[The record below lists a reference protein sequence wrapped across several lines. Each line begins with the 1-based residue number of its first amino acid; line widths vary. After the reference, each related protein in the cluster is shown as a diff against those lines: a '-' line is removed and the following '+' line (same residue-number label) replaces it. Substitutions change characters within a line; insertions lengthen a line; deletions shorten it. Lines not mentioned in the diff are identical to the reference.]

1 MEKKKKIL
9 IVDDEKDFTEMIR
22 WNLEAT
28 GRYEVR
34 SESKG
39 AKALAAAREFRPHL
53 ILLDIIIPDMDGGEI
68 LFQLKNDA
76 VVKDIPLV
84 FLTAIVTQPEVNSV
98 GSLISGH
105 PSIAKPVSAADLIA
119 YIKKTIG

>member
-1 MEKKKKIL
+1 MDNKKKIL
-9 IVDDEKDFTEMIR
+9 IVDDEKDFTEMIK

-28 GRYEVR
+28 GQYEVR

-39 AKALAAAREFRPHL
+39 AKALAAAREFIPHL
-53 ILLDIIIPDMDGGEI
+53 ILLDIIIPDMDGGAI
-68 LFQLKNDA
+68 LFQLKNDVA
-76 VVKDIPLV
+76 TKDIPLV

-98 GSLISGH
+98 GKLISGY

-119 YIKKTIG
+119 YIKNAIG